1 MLTDKFCSLQFDVRK
16 CISRGRPRHKCEC
29 DCVREG
35 EGEGEEGKLD
45 TASWFRL
52 PASRVVCFLEW
63 RGRRE
68 RYGRYGGNYGRGK
81 SVLLSTFQVFP
92 SEAGRAKGC
101 VCIELV
107 VGVGRRTER
116 GEVICLQAE
125 LAEPLFIS
133 PSSTDCA
140 SALHDRRSPHNT
152 F

>member
-1 MLTDKFCSLQFDVRK
+1 MLTDKFCSLQYDVRK

-29 DCVREG
+29 DCVR

-81 SVLLSTFQVFP
+81 SVLLSTF
-92 SEAGRAKGC
+92 SSKSSLLR
-101 VCIELV
+101 
-107 VGVGRRTER
+107 
-116 GEVICLQAE
+116 QAE
-125 LAEPLFIS
+125 PKGVFVSNSWSEW
-133 PSSTDCA
+133 D
-140 SALHDRRSPHNT
+140 DGRSVER
-152 F
+152 